1 MQFPFVD
8 ANSEAKSEF
17 GRWLAHGSE
26 LGRMPDELEVLD
38 HRALRW
44 PPERESKPFW
54 IIKYRAYD
62 PTGLEDDKVGCG
74 VVGSVTFCL
83 FSKRIEQRPPEDIYA
98 IHCFWEMDQEGLLE
112 EAGVAA
118 APEEYAAL
126 LDEWNG
132 PPLENPWILSVAG
145 LAPELN
151 QPERIVGLASATSNG
166 QKGWAVLDGPRSEW
180 YPADEQPLD
189 AYDRLIL
196 RIHIGR
202 QLLGFTDKPDRKK
215 FLLPPPPPRPPEQV
229 IRAFEKLLD
238 EARNGN
244 EEKQKEVFNSVFGP
258 IPKHLEAYLKALRE
272 TGRAEMARG
281 VIEFLTPHLDDF
293 NGVALL
299 GKAAF
304 AVGQND
310 LAEPFLV
317 QTHAKAAYP
326 FGEHEDCLARIWFEA
341 GRHDEA
347 KELLLG
353 CMERIQDED
362 PGNFRL
368 DVLEKWFQER
378 RSTLLELFP
387 EEAAHALRERGIPD
401 SLAPA

>member
-1 MQFPFVD
+1 MPSPSTNAD
-8 ANSEAKSEF
+8 AKAKSEF
-17 GRWLAHGSE
+17 GEWISGE
-26 LGRMPDELEVLD
+26 LNRMPDELEVLD
-38 HRALRW
+38 HRELRW
-44 PPERESKPFW
+44 PPQRESEPFW
-54 IIKYRAYD
+54 IIKYRSSD

-74 VVGSVTFCL
+74 VVGSVTTCL

-98 IHCFWEMDQEGLLE
+98 IHCFWEMDQDGLLE

-118 APEEYAAL
+118 ASEEYAAL

-145 LAPELN
+145 FAPELN
-151 QPERIVGLASATSNG
+151 EPQRIVALASATLNG

-215 FLLPPPPPRPPEQV
+215 FLQPEPRPRPPEQI

-238 EARNGN
+238 EARHGN
-244 EEKQKEVFNSVFGP
+244 LERQKELLNGVFGP
-258 IPKHLEAYLKALRE
+258 ISKHLESYSKALRQ
-272 TGRAEMARG
+272 TGRAEKIRG

-293 NGVALL
+293 SGVL
-299 GKAAF
+299 GEAAF
-304 AVGQND
+304 AAGQHD
-310 LAEPFLV
+310 LAEPFLAKA
-317 QTHAKAAYP
+317 HAKAAYP
-326 FGEHEDCLARIWFEA
+326 FGELEDCLARIWFQA
-341 GRHDEA
+341 GRHDAA

-353 CMERIQDED
+353 CMEKIRDED
-362 PGNFRL
+362 PGNIRL

-378 RSTLLELFP
+378 RSTLIELFP
-387 EEAAHALRERGIPD
+387 NEAAHALRERGLPD